1 MITLA
6 TPAAM
11 QQWARSQHASG
22 RRIAFVPTM
31 GALHEGHLH
40 LMRTARSHADVV
52 VASIFV
58 NPLQFNSREDFDTYP
73 RPMDEDLTLCDSVR
87 VDAVYAP
94 TAAAMYPVGFETH
107 VDPGSLA
114 VPMEGA
120 MRPGHFRGVTTVVA
134 KLFGAVRPDVAL
146 FGQKDFQQLAV
157 IRRMAIDLDMG
168 IDIISVP
175 TVREPDGLALSSR
188 NRRLSPG
195 DRRASVAVPDALRSA
210 VEALAAGETDAQ
222 ELERT
227 ALRVLAGESHGRVEY
242 VRVFDAATLEPIPT
256 IDREAVIAAAVWFS
270 DVRLIDNMLLHP
282 ATDTAAGTA
291 M

>member
-1 MITLA
+1 MITLV
-6 TPAAM
+6 TPADM
-11 QQWARSQHASG
+11 QQWAREQHASG
-22 RRIAFVPTM
+22 CRIAFVPTM

-40 LMRTARSHADVV
+40 LMRTARAYADVV

-73 RPMDEDLTLCDSVR
+73 RPMDEDLSLCGSVR

-188 NRRLSPG
+188 NRRLSPQ
-195 DRRASVAVPDALRSA
+195 DRRASVVVPTALRAA
-210 VEALAAGETDAQ
+210 VDGLAAGETNAQ
-222 ELERT
+222 ALEGA
-227 ALRVLAGESHGRVEY
+227 ALEILAGEPLGRVEY
-242 VRVFDAATLEPIPT
+242 VRVFDATTLEPIPV

-282 ATDTAAGTA
+282 TPDAAAGTG